1 MGCVRGSCPIDC
13 TQKRIHNGHH
23 QKCRDQMFTRVSAA
37 HGLARS
43 GFAPLSALESER
55 IDNMDII
62 KKAEI
67 EY

>member
-1 MGCVRGSCPIDC
+1 
-13 TQKRIHNGHH
+13 
-23 QKCRDQMFTRVSAA
+23 MFTRVSAA